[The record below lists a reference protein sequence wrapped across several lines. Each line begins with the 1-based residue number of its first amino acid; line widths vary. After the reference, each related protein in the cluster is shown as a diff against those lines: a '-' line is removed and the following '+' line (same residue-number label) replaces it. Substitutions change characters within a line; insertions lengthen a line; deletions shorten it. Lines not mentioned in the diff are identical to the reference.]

1 MIKQDGSQVGIMSPE
16 SALRMAYNAGLDLI
30 MISPGAQP
38 PVCRIADYGRYRF
51 EQDKREKEAKK
62 KQNIIEIKEVQLS
75 CRIDTHD
82 FETKVRHAL
91 RFLGEGNKVK
101 VVLRFRGREMSHQQ
115 LGRDTIEKFREAVSE
130 AGTVEKP
137 PVLDGR
143 LMTMIVAPVR
153 DKDKATK
160 AAGKDKSRD
169 KDAKAPE
176 KGSTD
181 AAGASSAPAVS
192 GDGAAGAAA
201 EKPAPDGK

>member
-1 MIKQDGSQVGIMSPE
+1 MAPE
-16 SALRMAYNAGLDLI
+16 SALQIAYNAGLDLI
-30 MISPGAQP
+30 LISPNAQP

-143 LMTMIVAPVR
+143 LMTMLVGPVR
-153 DKDKATK
+153 VKDKATK

-176 KGSTD
+176 KGSAD

-201 EKPAPDGK
+201 EKPAADGK

>member
-169 KDAKAPE
+169 KDEKAPE
-176 KGSTD
+176 KGSAD

-201 EKPAPDGK
+201 EKPAADGK

>member
-115 LGRDTIEKFREAVSE
+115 LGRDTIEKFRDAVSE

-153 DKDKATK
+153 DRDKAPK
-160 AAGKDKSRD
+160 AAGKDRSRD
-169 KDAKAPE
+169 KDAIAPE
-176 KGSTD
+176 KGV
-181 AAGASSAPAVS
+181 ASPAVS
-192 GDGAAGAAA
+192 GDETAGGAAEETAA
-201 EKPAPDGK
+201 DGK